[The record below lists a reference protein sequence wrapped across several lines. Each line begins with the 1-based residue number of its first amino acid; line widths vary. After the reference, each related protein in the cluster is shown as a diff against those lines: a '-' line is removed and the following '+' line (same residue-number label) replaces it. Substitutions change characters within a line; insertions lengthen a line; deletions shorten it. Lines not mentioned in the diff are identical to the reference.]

1 MNSDKTR
8 VSKMDT
14 NFLEINFQHLWR
26 TTVEN
31 FNGIN
36 FRVRK
41 DSNRRHDLVF
51 LSSWLHDSRIKAI
64 REVDFHESQKLIIEI
79 ERDRW
84 EAYRS
89 EAPMLTSIDSIIV
102 LEMLSSWTDEG
113 LQTIDF
119 IQMNEVLL
127 RSGTSASLEFFDADY
142 RKLQVNMDVDDYS
155 ISLID
160 QSADKSK
167 A

>member
-1 MNSDKTR
+1 
-8 VSKMDT
+8 
-14 NFLEINFQHLWR
+14 
-26 TTVEN
+26 
-31 FNGIN
+31 
-36 FRVRK
+36 
-41 DSNRRHDLVF
+41 
-51 LSSWLHDSRIKAI
+51 
-64 REVDFHESQKLIIEI
+64 
-79 ERDRW
+79 
-84 EAYRS
+84 
-89 EAPMLTSIDSIIV
+89 
-102 LEMLSSWTDEG
+102 MLSSWTDEG